1 MHRDPPPGIFEFAR
15 RSLSYTIGLG
25 LLTGFLLSI
34 FVYGAV
40 LIWRADRGGSEIPKA
55 SASTIEAATM
65 AVRDR
70 TATTPAPTAALRYR

>member
-1 MHRDPPPGIFEFAR
+1 MHRDPPPGIFDFAR

-40 LIWRADRGGSEIPKA
+40 LIWRADRGVADTPKA
-55 SASTIEAATM
+55 SAGTIEAATM
-65 AVRDR
+65 AVRSR
-70 TATTPAPTAALRYR
+70 AAATPAPTAALRY